1 VQDLRADGGGA
12 PSQQLRATTMGCGD
26 RIAGVHQ
33 ELRSCTAPNAAN
45 HALPCVP
52 HGTGLLL
59 SALKVHVSA
68 SHKRCWQRLH
78 LVEGAC
84 RPPAA

>member
-1 VQDLRADGGGA
+1 
-12 PSQQLRATTMGCGD
+12 MGCGD

-78 LVEGAC
+78 LVKGAC
-84 RPPAA
+84 RLPAA